1 MGATLSSCAMR
12 AMNRLRVS
20 GVSMCRVL
28 GTRALFAS
36 GAADAAVQTTATRER
51 WLEEE
56 LAWCECHRRENFFAK
71 SLGRHVTYDGSADAF
86 DARYPELTRALTSE
100 ARDAVHAELAS
111 ELMRRETRFEDAR
124 RRKAHISA
132 NYAPLHRELFDSD
145 FETREREFV
154 DARWTELART
164 AKEAT
169 AAAYAAARGGGKGG
183 EVDARR
189 RFLDAAEP
197 LGTIRESPRGVFTFP
212 ALTPTLC
219 RLLREELDHFERSGM
234 PRARPNTMNDDG
246 VLLHELG
253 LCENLLDPL
262 LREYIAPMARAL
274 YHPRAVP
281 GCDNPRPP
289 PLVQRPPTTRRRR
302 RGRTRTWRTTSTTRR
317 SRSTCASRRAKP
329 STAASSSS
337 AASRARR
344 GPRTR
349 GGGPRFHREG
359 VAVMH
364 AGKHCHEAMATTE
377 GRRTNLIAWCRSS
390 ARRAETCGMCGRD
403 KRTPYVVPGRREG
416 D

>member
-86 DARYPELTRALTSE
+86 YARYPELTRALTSE

-145 FETREREFV
+145 FETRESEFV

-189 RFLDAAEP
+189 RFLDATEP

-281 GCDNPRPP
+281 GCDT
-289 PLVQRPPTTRRRR
+289 LDHH
-302 RGRTRTWRTTSTTRR
+302 R
-317 SRSTCASRRAKP
+317 SFSVSYDAT
-329 STAASSSS
+329 TAAGKDADLAYHFDDAEVTINVCVSPREAFDGGELLFGGVEGEAGSSH
-337 AASRARR
+337 ARR
-344 GPRTR
+344 C
-349 GGGPRFHREG
+349 PRFHREG

-364 AGKHCHEAMATTE
+364 AGKHCHEAMPTTE